1 MATSAKNRNVDFK
14 KLNNEFRKRGLN
26 CRRAA
31 IRMGR
36 SETYFGGMKQKGY
49 LSESTLVM
57 LDSLWNIK
65 YEDIEPIKVEE
76 PSVSNESEKVEEVET
91 FTMSKDELR
100 FIITEAVKDAF
111 TWYANL

>member
-1 MATSAKNRNVDFK
+1 MATRTKNRTVDFE
-14 KLNNEFRKRGLN
+14 KLNNKLHERGLN
-26 CRRAA
+26 YRRAA

-36 SETYFGGMKQKGY
+36 NETYFGGMKQKGY
-49 LSESTLVM
+49 LSESTLIM

-65 YEDIEPIKVEE
+65 YEDIEPTKVEE
-76 PSVSNESEKVEEVET
+76 PSVSNESEKVEGVET